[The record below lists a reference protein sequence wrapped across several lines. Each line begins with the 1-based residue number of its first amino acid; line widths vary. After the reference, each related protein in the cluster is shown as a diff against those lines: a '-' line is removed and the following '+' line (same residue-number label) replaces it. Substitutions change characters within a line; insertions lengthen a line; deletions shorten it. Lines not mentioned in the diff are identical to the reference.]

1 MKHNV
6 SHDAGLAPQCSSA
19 KPTLRRALARHWPL
33 LWLVTAA
40 LALGVCGSLA
50 AYTNYTSK
58 KSVVSTQVPSDLQFS
73 SNYMSA
79 YLLPTDPAGVDCD
92 TRPLTVGAASPTV
105 TVSVC
110 NYDQATADT
119 PNASPIT
126 YTLEA
131 VLVDN
136 SGVPLTGA
144 SLAEAGEKFSLEL
157 LGSATDSNSSNETW
171 YFASGSVTVRDQ
183 VLTGGTL
190 ASNLYRIHL
199 DADLLDS
206 VSIKIYA
213 YPQDTA
219 SCAATGNFMLA
230 RILEFSVA
238 SNQTDTQWK
247 ISCTDSANAP
257 AQLDGFNYALSGQ
270 LSGTLTLTWQTE
282 HVAISPLSLT
292 ALGANSSID
301 DLDARTAS
309 VTFAVSADTPLYL
322 LQFYRTSPAAE
333 NESWENVNGYVQVS
347 FASGDS
353 TGDTT
358 GDSISNSEQSPASG
372 STGA

>member
-6 SHDAGLAPQCSSA
+6 SHDPGLSPQCSSA

-79 YLLPTDPAGVDCD
+79 YLLPTEPAGVDCD

-119 PNASPIT
+119 PNANPIT

-136 SGVPLTGA
+136 TGVPLTGA
-144 SLAEAGEKFSLEL
+144 LLAEASTKFSLEL
-157 LGSATDSNSSNETW
+157 LGSAADSSSNETW

-213 YPQDTA
+213 YPQDDA

-238 SNQTDTQWK
+238 STQTDTQWK

-301 DLDARTAS
+301 DPATRTAS

-333 NESWENVNGYVQVS
+333 NESWENVNDYVQVS
-347 FASGDS
+347 FASGEAS
-353 TGDTT
+353 GEAS
-358 GDSISNSEQSPASG
+358 GDSGESSASG
-372 STGA
+372 SAGA